1 MENTPIAG
9 DGIVNLSKCLE
20 RLSEYFSP
28 RIVGRVNGDYIK
40 VAKLKGDFPWHK
52 HDNEDELFFIV
63 YGSLKIELED
73 RTVHLAP
80 GEIFVVPKATL
91 HRPRAEEECGIVLI
105 EPVATLHTGDL
116 VTAQTKSIEEQLGSV

>member
-1 MENTPIAG
+1 MENNQMSG

-40 VAKLKGDFPWHK
+40 VAKLKGEFTWHK
-52 HDNEDELFFIV
+52 HDNEDELFFVV
-63 YGSLKIELED
+63 YGNLKIELEE
-73 RTVHLAP
+73 RTVHLSP

-91 HRPRAEEECGIVLI
+91 HKPSAQEECGIVLI
-105 EPVATLHTGDL
+105 EPVATLHTGEL
-116 VTAQTKSIEEQLGSV
+116 VTAQTKSIEEQLGSA